1 MLGVQTRILY
11 YFELI
16 LNKLFKKVGQQVYKV
31 LTGTII
37 QKQMLYVIHDQ
48 QYSKKNYPSHE
59 TSYLSLTFKMIVFI
73 NMIKF

>member
-48 QYSKKNYPSHE
+48 Q
-59 TSYLSLTFKMIVFI
+59 
-73 NMIKF
+73 